1 MTTVKSVSLYS
12 IDEYAPTCNFFIDE
26 RATKED
32 VDNAVDVVEERETDN
47 DDFNVADFFYEV
59 ANELIEKGFTVYLNA
74 NTFIGEF
81 RIIENISAQY

>member
-12 IDEYAPTCNFFIDE
+12 IDEYAPTCTFFIDE
-26 RATKED
+26 KATKED

-47 DDFNVADFFYEV
+47 DDFNAKDFFCDI

-74 NTFIGEF
+74 DTFIGEF